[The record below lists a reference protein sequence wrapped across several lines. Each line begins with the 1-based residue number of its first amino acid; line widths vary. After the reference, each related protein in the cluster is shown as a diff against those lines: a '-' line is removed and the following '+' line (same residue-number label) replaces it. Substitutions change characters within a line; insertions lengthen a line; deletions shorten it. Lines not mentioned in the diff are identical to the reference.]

1 MDWEEL
7 CEDYAKLKG
16 KDICAFEAPIR
27 EEVEENM
34 DLLAFETD
42 NPKMA
47 WETISLFGFLKDL
60 LELVFG
66 SMICL
71 MNLTHEMRVFQQRQG
86 LH

>member
-1 MDWEEL
+1 LGGTLWRL
-7 CEDYAKLKG
+7 CKVERERHL
-16 KDICAFEAPIR
+16 CFEAPIR

>member
-1 MDWEEL
+1 
-7 CEDYAKLKG
+7 
-16 KDICAFEAPIR
+16 
-27 EEVEENM
+27 M